1 VFKRQKVES
10 MGGYQVAGQAAAT
23 VGTRRI
29 GVGTALNHRASRV
42 LSYPLFSGISSAD
55 CLKIVSA
62 AHQRDFARR
71 QTMFCEGDPVGQI
84 LLLTSGCAKITQ
96 IGQNGTE
103 VILRLNGPGEVVGVF
118 RGCSGD
124 NHRSTA
130 RSLQLSAALVWEAS
144 DFESLMERFP
154 SLRRNTVRIL
164 GERLLELEE
173 RFREV
178 CTEKV
183 APRLSSQ
190 IIRLSDHVGRHVNG
204 SVEISLSREELAQ
217 LTGTTL
223 FTVSRLLS
231 EWQQQGIL
239 VTGRKVVSIR
249 NLQAL
254 TELSESE

>member
-10 MGGYQVAGQAAAT
+10 MGAYQVAGQAAAT
-23 VGTRRI
+23 VGAHR
-29 GVGTALNHRASRV
+29 VDYGTALKHRASRV

-62 AHQRDFARR
+62 AHQKDFLRR
-71 QTMFCEGDPVGQI
+71 QTIFREGDPVRQI
-84 LLLTSGCAKITQ
+84 LVLVTGCTKITQ
-96 IGQNGTE
+96 IGQRGTE

-118 RGCSGD
+118 GSRSAD

-130 RSLQLSAALVWEAS
+130 RSLQSSTALVWEAS
-144 DFESLMERFP
+144 DFEGLMERFP
-154 SLRRNTVRIL
+154 ILRRNTVRIL

-178 CTEKV
+178 CTERV

-190 IIRLSDHVGRHVNG
+190 IIRLLDQVGRRVDG
-204 SVEISLSREELAQ
+204 AVEISLSREELAQ

-223 FTVSRLLS
+223 FTVSRVLS
-231 EWQQQGIL
+231 GWEQQGIL

-254 TELSESE
+254 ADLSGSE